1 MYIFLTGFMASGKTK
16 NGRIMAERLGYDFY
30 DLDHLIEEESNGLT
44 INEIYEELGEEA
56 FRQLELDTLIA
67 HTDNDR
73 QNIIFSLGGGSFSNP
88 IARKWIL
95 KKGKVIFLNVPVGVL
110 FQRLIVKKST
120 RPLLRHLSDQELLDK
135 IINLRNQRLP
145 DYMEAHHVIP
155 NFRGSERDRL
165 ELERI
170 ICSSQPN

>member
-1 MYIFLTGFMASGKTK
+1 MASGKTK
-16 NGRIMAERLGYDFY
+16 NGRIMAKRLDYDFF
-30 DLDHLIEEESNGLT
+30 DLDHLIEAESNHLT
-44 INEIYEELGEEA
+44 INEIYENLGEEA

-95 KKGKVIFLNVPVGVL
+95 EKGKVIFLNVPVGIL
-110 FQRLIVKKST
+110 FQRLIVKKTT

-135 IINLRNQRLP
+135 ITTLRAKRLP

-155 NFRGSERDRL
+155 NFRGSERDRM
-165 ELERI
+165 ELEGLI
-170 ICSSQPN
+170 LQNK

>member
-30 DLDHLIEEESNGLT
+30 DLDHLIEDESNGQT
-44 INEIYEELGEEA
+44 INKIYEELGEEA
-56 FRQLELDTLIA
+56 FRKLELDTLIA

-88 IARKWIL
+88 TARKWIL
-95 KKGKVIFLNVPVGVL
+95 QKGKVIFLNVPVGVL
-110 FQRLIVKKST
+110 FQRLIVKKAT

-135 IINLRNQRLP
+135 ITSLRSKRLP
-145 DYMEAHHVIP
+145 DYMEAHHTMH
-155 NFRGSERDRL
+155 NFRGSVQDRL
-165 ELERI
+165 KLEHI
-170 ICSSQPN
+170 IREKTIL

>member
-16 NGRIMAERLGYDFY
+16 NGRIMAKRLGYTFF
-30 DLDHLIEEESNGLT
+30 DLDHLIEAESNGLT
-44 INEIYEELGEEA
+44 INEIYENLGEEA

-73 QNIIFSLGGGSFSNP
+73 QNIIFSLGGGTFSNP

-95 KKGKVIFLNVPVGVL
+95 QKGKVIFLNVPVGVL
-110 FQRLIVKKST
+110 FQRLIVKKTT

-135 IINLRNQRLP
+135 ITTLHEKRLP
-145 DYMEAHHVIP
+145 DYLEAHHVLP
-155 NFRGSERDRL
+155 NFRGTERDRM
-165 ELERI
+165 ELERLI
-170 ICSSQPN
+170 LKK

>member
-16 NGRIMAERLGYDFY
+16 NGRIMAERLGYDFF
-30 DLDHLIEEESNGLT
+30 DLDHLIEAESNNLT
-44 INEIYEELGEEA
+44 INEIYENLGEEA
-56 FRQLELDTLIA
+56 FRQLELDTLIK

-73 QNIIFSLGGGSFSNP
+73 QNIIFSLGGGTFSNP

-95 KKGKVIFLNVPVGVL
+95 EKGKVIFLNVPIGVL
-110 FQRLIVKKST
+110 FQRLIVKKTT

-135 IINLRNQRLP
+135 ITTLRAKRLP

-155 NFRGSERDRL
+155 NYLGSERDRM
-165 ELERI
+165 ELQGVI
-170 ICSSQPN
+170 LGKL

>member
-30 DLDHLIEEESNGLT
+30 DLDHLIEEEANGQT
-44 INEIYEELGEEA
+44 INEIYERLGEDS
-56 FRQLELDTLIA
+56 FRQLELNTLIA

-95 KKGKVIFLNVPVGVL
+95 EKGKVIFLNVPVGVL
-110 FQRLIVKKST
+110 FQRLIIKKTT

-135 IINLRNQRLP
+135 ITTLRAKRLP
-145 DYMEAHHVIP
+145 DYMEAHHVIA
-155 NFRGSERDRL
+155 NFRGSVRDRIAL
-165 ELERI
+165 EQI
-170 ICSSQPN
+170 IITKS